1 MIYMMAALYGA
12 LGILILA
19 GTVFDIRKNGL
30 VDRMSLALAAFTIIS
45 IIALVIVSI
54 KTNSLS
60 SYGLIGIPVVFMSL
74 LRARRQGS
82 APSKREQGKSK

>member
-82 APSKREQGKSK
+82 APSKREQGKIK